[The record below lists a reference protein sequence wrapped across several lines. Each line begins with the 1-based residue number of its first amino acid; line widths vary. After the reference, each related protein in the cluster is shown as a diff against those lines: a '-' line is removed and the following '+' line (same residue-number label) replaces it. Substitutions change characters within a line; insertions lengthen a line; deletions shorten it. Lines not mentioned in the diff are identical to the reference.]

1 MFKRARIRLEQEL
14 DIVAFLKKIRRFE
27 AFELYLERRLGFRI
41 EKSKTEFR
49 YIDEDTIIPNAQD
62 FPNSPRVQPVDEA
75 SDLNLN
81 SSNNN
86 IYDLVEEDTK
96 RTGRGANKDIA
107 IDMDMLR
114 KNSKSEDIKPS
125 STA

>member
-1 MFKRARIRLEQEL
+1 M
-14 DIVAFLKKIRRFE
+14 
-27 AFELYLERRLGFRI
+27 
-41 EKSKTEFR
+41 
-49 YIDEDTIIPNAQD
+49 DEP
-62 FPNSPRVQPVDEA
+62 

-86 IYDLVEEDTK
+86 VYDLVEEDTK

-125 STA
+125 SKA

>member
-1 MFKRARIRLEQEL
+1 M
-14 DIVAFLKKIRRFE
+14 
-27 AFELYLERRLGFRI
+27 
-41 EKSKTEFR
+41 
-49 YIDEDTIIPNAQD
+49 DEP
-62 FPNSPRVQPVDEA
+62 

-86 IYDLVEEDTK
+86 VYDLVEEDTK

-114 KNSKSEDIKPS
+114 KNSKSEDIKPPS
-125 STA
+125 MA

>member
-1 MFKRARIRLEQEL
+1 M
-14 DIVAFLKKIRRFE
+14 
-27 AFELYLERRLGFRI
+27 
-41 EKSKTEFR
+41 
-49 YIDEDTIIPNAQD
+49 
-62 FPNSPRVQPVDEA
+62 DEA

-96 RTGRGANKDIA
+96 RTGRGANKDMA
-107 IDMDMLR
+107 IEMDMIR

-125 STA
+125 STAQKNHPVVIKGSSERS